1 MANPSSPTT
10 MYLNGVTV
18 DSSLNTV
25 QLGNFSLSAG
35 RSTFTAV
42 NERHAVGAKYSSIG
56 GSVYFGAV
64 DASGNPDAQI
74 SRAGGDALMTLKNS
88 GVIQFNTLFYTAG
101 TLSTDSSGN
110 ISNTSDERLKTI
122 DGYFTAGL
130 NEVLQIKPILYHWN
144 ELSQLDTEN
153 IYAGFSAQNIQ
164 SVIPLAAMANKET
177 GYLSLQDRPIIAALV
192 NSVKELESRIVVL
205 EDIS

>member
-1 MANPSSPTT
+1 MANPSPTT

-74 SRAGGDALMTLKNS
+74 SRADGDALMTLKN
-88 GVIQFNTLFYTAG
+88 TH
-101 TLSTDSSGN
+101 
-110 ISNTSDERLKTI
+110 
-122 DGYFTAGL
+122 L
-130 NEVLQIKPILYHWN
+130 NQQK
-144 ELSQLDTEN
+144 
-153 IYAGFSAQNIQ
+153 
-164 SVIPLAAMANKET
+164 
-177 GYLSLQDRPIIAALV
+177 YL
-192 NSVKELESRIVVL
+192 
-205 EDIS
+205 